1 MKGNPALLQVR
12 PGIIV
17 NLDNVAYIE
26 VTGKGAVD
34 IHFAARVKPLHL
46 KAIEAEPVR
55 RYISGENVTV
65 ISTAA

>member
-17 NLDNVAYIE
+17 NMDNIAYIE

-34 IHFAARVKPLHL
+34 IHLPLHL
-46 KAIEAEPVR
+46 KAIR
-55 RYISGENVTV
+55 S
-65 ISTAA
+65 